1 MKTINIALM
10 QLNLKINENRK
21 SEEKIDSPREKRKQ
35 FIKINNLLPKSQQ
48 RCWSEFHNVF
58 NEEANKIANEC

>member
-21 SEEKIDSPREKRKQ
+21 SEEKIDSPREKRK
-35 FIKINNLLPKSQQ
+35 
-48 RCWSEFHNVF
+48 
-58 NEEANKIANEC
+58 

>member
-21 SEEKIDSPREKRKQ
+21 SEENRQPQRKM
-35 FIKINNLLPKSQQ
+35 
-48 RCWSEFHNVF
+48 
-58 NEEANKIANEC
+58 